1 MESLQNS
8 TRLLRKV
15 KPMLLK
21 FLKIEETFE
30 NRFYKVSITLIPKEK
45 KIQYK
50 GNYKTTLPD
59 EQRYKNPQQNL
70 ANWIQE
76 HLKKRSSWTCSR
88 KVKMV
93 QQTQIS
99 KCNLQHKLTQGQ
111 KPHEHFIWQNH
122 FMTKVPVIIRVR
134 RT

>member
-70 ANWIQE
+70 AN
-76 HLKKRSSWTCSR
+76 
-88 KVKMV
+88 
-93 QQTQIS
+93 
-99 KCNLQHKLTQGQ
+99 
-111 KPHEHFIWQNH
+111 
-122 FMTKVPVIIRVR
+122 
-134 RT
+134 